1 VTRRSNGRDG
11 VPEDFWE
18 APCPIE
24 TRFVHGADEDTAA
37 ILLDD
42 LKWAFGAISDQGDA
56 IVSTPATGDV
66 GAWSKPISVVGTG
79 DGTRLT
85 IRRIASDTTS
95 MHRSSYEIRPR
106 VRLATRTIEP
116 GREPPAV
123 KTMRLVLAL
132 EKHLRRIVDGSHSC
146 ADESHRDR
154 LRCIDAAMRR
164 SGRLLQDQ
172 KAYIQLPTPWSGL
185 TVRAVEGLRDT
196 TRQLLTRSE
205 VRAWSTTPMLGALIE
220 GEDRSPRITLGPVT
234 RTIGINPMTPD
245 AMADLRDISSL
256 PRIGRRGLG

>member
-1 VTRRSNGRDG
+1 MKGEGD
-11 VPEDFWE
+11 VPEDFWDT
-18 APCPIE
+18 PCPIE

-42 LKWAFGAISDQGDA
+42 LEWAFGILSDQGDG

-66 GAWSKPISVVGTG
+66 GARSKPISVTGTI

-85 IRRIASDTTS
+85 IRRTASD
-95 MHRSSYEIRPR
+95 RSSYEICPR

-132 EKHLRRIVDGSHSC
+132 EKHLRRIVDDSHRC
-146 ADESHRDR
+146 TDESHRDR

-164 SGRLLQDQ
+164 SGRLLRDQ

-205 VRAWSTTPMLGALIE
+205 VRAWSTTPMLSALIE

-245 AMADLRDISSL
+245 AMADMRDISSL
-256 PRIGRRGLG
+256 PRIGRRRRG